1 MRRIYKQSG
10 LLKYLES
17 RGVLDSKD
25 EAEVE
30 VAKKEYWKEYDK
42 ARKRKSRTE
51 QKREIAVAFPADE
64 INHVRLNAK
73 EKGYGLQDYIRCCVK
88 ADMEQMIVIPH
99 RSIVAEIL
107 QVLQQCNN
115 QLDTIKQKEG
125 KGWLV
130 ISRTYENVE
139 SILNQTENRI
149 NTLLKQTRSLKELI
163 KENISRNPNTLL
175 LLKSIL
181 SSYGYQIQDP
191 QDSHVPPTDQLLSK
205 GAEGQHNKG

>member
-1 MRRIYKQSG
+1 MQ
-10 LLKYLES
+10 YLES

-25 EAEVE
+25 EALIE
-30 VAKKEYWKEYDK
+30 ATKKQYWKEYDK
-42 ARKRKSRTE
+42 ARKKKSRTV

-73 EKGYGLQDYIRCCVK
+73 EKGYGLQDYIRSCVR
-88 ADMEQMIVIPH
+88 ADMALIIVIPH
-99 RSIVAEIL
+99 RSLVSEIL

-115 QLDTIKQKEG
+115 QLDAIRQKEG

-139 SILNQTENRI
+139 SILTITENRI
-149 NTLLKQTRSLKELI
+149 NTLLNQTRSLKELI
-163 KENISRNPNTLL
+163 MENIRRNPNTLL

-181 SSYGYQIQDP
+181 STYGYKIQDP
-191 QDSHVPPTDQLLSK
+191 QDSHIPPADQLLSK
-205 GAEGQHNKG
+205 GAEGQHDKG